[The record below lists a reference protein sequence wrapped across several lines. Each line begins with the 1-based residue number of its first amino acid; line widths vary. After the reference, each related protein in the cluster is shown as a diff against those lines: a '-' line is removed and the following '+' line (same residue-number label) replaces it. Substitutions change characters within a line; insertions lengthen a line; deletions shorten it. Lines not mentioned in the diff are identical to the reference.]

1 MELRQLRY
9 FIELVKIQNYSHAA
23 NNLFITQPT
32 LSWNM
37 KKLQDELGVKLL
49 YQVSNKVMPT
59 TAGSALYERGKEI
72 LAEFDD
78 LITKI
83 ESDNTYEKK
92 ELVIGSNAII
102 SQLFM
107 PLIKEFMTYYP
118 NFSVNIKEA
127 GSYKIQKEVVQEK
140 LEIGIVSFPITEGNL
155 EMERN
160 INYTFNYNAYFVL
173 KKTHKLAESK
183 TLSIRD
189 LKNES
194 FCSMNKDYVLYYFLK
209 DLCRENGFKPKIEL
223 MSNNHDLVFNH
234 IKENNSVAIMPIEL
248 KDESDDSL
256 VWIEIKEKIKPFDI
270 VVIHKKDKPLS
281 PAAALCLEFITNQ
294 KIQ

>member
-92 ELVIGSNAII
+92 RTCHWFECHYFAII
-102 SQLFM
+102 
-107 PLIKEFMTYYP
+107 Y
-118 NFSVNIKEA
+118 
-127 GSYKIQKEVVQEK
+127 
-140 LEIGIVSFPITEGNL
+140 
-155 EMERN
+155 
-160 INYTFNYNAYFVL
+160 
-173 KKTHKLAESK
+173 
-183 TLSIRD
+183 
-189 LKNES
+189 
-194 FCSMNKDYVLYYFLK
+194 
-209 DLCRENGFKPKIEL
+209 
-223 MSNNHDLVFNH
+223 
-234 IKENNSVAIMPIEL
+234 
-248 KDESDDSL
+248 
-256 VWIEIKEKIKPFDI
+256 
-270 VVIHKKDKPLS
+270 
-281 PAAALCLEFITNQ
+281 ALN
-294 KIQ
+294 